1 MQYLV
6 TISQTIT
13 VEADD
18 EDDAMIVAAEMF
30 DFGSADF
37 ETTEINFHFSIPPQ
51 TALNMT
57 AEYNKYAKTPI
68 QPEQAHLLLPDDFEA
83 DLVQTGASRVYIGRF
98 ESANGN
104 PHTFTVYRH
113 EFYEEIN

>member
-6 TISQTIT
+6 TISQTLT

-18 EDDAMIVAAEMF
+18 EDDAMIAAAEMF

-37 ETTEINFHFSIPPQ
+37 ETTEIYFHFTIPPQ
-51 TALNMT
+51 TALNIT

-83 DLVQTGASRVYIGRF
+83 DLVQTGISAIYIGRF
-98 ESANGN
+98 ESADGN
-104 PHTFTVYRH
+104 PHTFWVHRN

>member
-18 EDDAMIVAAEMF
+18 EDDAMMDAAGMF

-37 ETTEINFHFSIPPQ
+37 EISEFGSFTIPPQ
-51 TALNMT
+51 TALNIV

-68 QPEQAHLLLPDDFEA
+68 QPEQAHLLLGDDFDA
-83 DLVQTGASRVYIGRF
+83 DLIQTGQHRVYVGRF
-98 ESANGN
+98 ESTDGN
-104 PHTFTVYRH
+104 PHHFDLYRH
-113 EFYEEIN
+113 QFSEELN